1 MLRNTRLQR
10 NEYQGI
16 KMNDYGAFGDIHI
29 LTTTRL
35 KECTELQQEIIA
47 GLPRARSARGTEPH
61 TEPHTHGIW
70 STNTAAK
77 RSAHEHKI

>member
-16 KMNDYGAFGDIHI
+16 EMNDYGAFGDIHI

-35 KECTELQQEIIA
+35 KECTEPQQEIIA
-47 GLPRARSARGTEPH
+47 GLPCARSARGTEPH
-61 TEPHTHGIW
+61 THGTW